1 MFLIVPYYLILK
13 YKTIY
18 FNKIF
23 MTRRVHVHKSLILA
37 VRCDLYNAS
46 CLPHRIYFNQTILW
60 AL

>member
-18 FNKIF
+18 FNKNF
-23 MTRRVHVHKSLILA
+23 MTRRVHVLA